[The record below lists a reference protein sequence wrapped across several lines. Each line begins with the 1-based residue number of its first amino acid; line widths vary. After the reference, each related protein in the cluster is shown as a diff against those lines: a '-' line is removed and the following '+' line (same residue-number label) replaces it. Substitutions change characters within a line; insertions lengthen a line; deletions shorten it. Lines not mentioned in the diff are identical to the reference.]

1 MPVKPNREYRNL
13 GSFEIR
19 SEGSEDAV
27 VRGYASTFDTY
38 ELYNDPDFGPV
49 YERISPQ
56 AFDNAD
62 MTDVV
67 FLRDHTGRVLA
78 RTRNG
83 SVKLSTDEHGLAT
96 ETNLGL
102 TGASREMLEDI
113 RVGNYSQM
121 SFSFVVAEGGAHWER
136 RGPDAMINN
145 VRVIDRISKL
155 YDISAVAFPAN
166 PYTDIGL
173 SARDLFHGE
182 MERQAERLANEQ
194 REQARKRLALKIKLM
209 KEGKE

>member
-1 MPVKPNREYRNL
+1 MPIKPNREYRNL

-19 SEGSEDAV
+19 SEGTEDAV

-38 ELYNDPDFGPV
+38 ELYVDPDFGPI

-56 AFDNAD
+56 AFDDAD
-62 MTDVV
+62 MSDVV

-78 RTRNG
+78 RTKNG
-83 SVKLSTDEHGLAT
+83 SVKLSTDEHGLLT
-96 ETNLGL
+96 ETNLSL

-121 SFSFVVAEGGAHWER
+121 SFSFTVDADHWE
-136 RGPDAMINN
+136 GNT
-145 VRVIDRISKL
+145 RVVDQIKKL

-182 MERQAERLANEQ
+182 MERQAERLESEK
-194 REQARKRLALKIKLM
+194 RERDRKRLALKIKLM

>member
-38 ELYNDPDFGPV
+38 ELYVDPDFGPV

-56 AFDNAD
+56 AFDDAD
-62 MTDVV
+62 MSDVV

-78 RTRNG
+78 RTKNG
-83 SVKLSTDEHGLAT
+83 SVKLSIDEHGLDT

-121 SFSFVVAEGGAHWER
+121 SFSFVVAAHHWER
-136 RGPDAMINN
+136 SDPDAMINN

-182 MERQAERLANEQ
+182 MEKEAERLESEK
-194 REQARKRLALKIKLM
+194 RERARKRLALKIKLM

>member
-1 MPVKPNREYRNL
+1 MPIKKDREYRNL

-19 SEGSEDAV
+19 SEGTEDAV

-38 ELYNDPDFGPV
+38 ELYDDPDFGPI

-56 AFDNAD
+56 AFDDAD
-62 MTDVV
+62 MSDVV

-78 RTRNG
+78 RTKNG
-83 SVKLSTDEHGLAT
+83 SVKLSTDEHGLDT

-113 RVGNYSQM
+113 RVGNYTQM
-121 SFSFVVAEGGAHWER
+121 SFSFVVADYHWEKNN
-136 RGPDAMINN
+136 PDAMINN
-145 VRVIDRISKL
+145 VRVIDRIKKL

>member
-1 MPVKPNREYRNL
+1 MPIRNEREYRNL
-13 GSFEIR
+13 GAFEIR
-19 SEGSEDAV
+19 QEEPEADLV
-27 VRGYASTFDTY
+27 IGYASTFDTY
-38 ELYNDPDFGPV
+38 ELFEDPDFGPI

-62 MTDVV
+62 MSDVV

-78 RTRNG
+78 RTKNG
-83 SVKLSTDEHGLAT
+83 SIKLSTDEHGLLT

-102 TGASREMLEDI
+102 TSASKEMLEDI

-121 SFSFVVAEGGAHWER
+121 SFSFVVDDYHWER
-136 RGPDAMINN
+136 NDPDAMINN
-145 VRVIDRISKL
+145 VRVVDRIKKL

-182 MERQAERLANEQ
+182 MERQAERLANEK
-194 REQARKRLALKIKLM
+194 REKDRRRLALKIKLM

>member
-1 MPVKPNREYRNL
+1 MPIKQEREYRNL
-13 GSFEIR
+13 GGFEIR
-19 SEGSEDAV
+19 QENTESDV
-27 VRGYASTFDTY
+27 VVGYASTFDTY
-38 ELYNDPDFGPV
+38 ELFDDPEFGKV
-49 YERISPQ
+49 YERIDPK
-56 AFDNAD
+56 AFDGAD
-62 MTDVV
+62 MSDVV

-78 RTRNG
+78 RTKNG
-83 SVKLSTDEHGLAT
+83 SVKLSTDAHGLLS

-121 SFSFVVAEGGAHWER
+121 SFSFTVESDHWE
-136 RGPDAMINN
+136 GNT
-145 VRVIDRISKL
+145 RVVDRIKKL

>member
-1 MPVKPNREYRNL
+1 MPIKNEREYRNL
-13 GSFEIR
+13 GGFEIR
-19 SEGSEDAV
+19 QENTESDV
-27 VRGYASTFDTY
+27 VVGYASTFDTY
-38 ELYNDPDFGPV
+38 ELFDDPEFGKV
-49 YERISPQ
+49 YERIDPK
-56 AFDNAD
+56 AFDAAD
-62 MTDVV
+62 MSDVV

-78 RTRNG
+78 RTKNG
-83 SVKLSTDEHGLAT
+83 SVKLSTDTHGLLS

-121 SFSFVVAEGGAHWER
+121 SFSFTVESDHWE
-136 RGPDAMINN
+136 GNT
-145 VRVIDRISKL
+145 RVVDRIKKL

-194 REQARKRLALKIKLM
+194 REQIRKRLALKIKLM
-209 KEGKE
+209 KEGK

>member
-1 MPVKPNREYRNL
+1 MPIRNEREYRNL
-13 GSFEIR
+13 GGFEIR
-19 SEGSEDAV
+19 QETPEADV
-27 VRGYASTFDTY
+27 VVGYASTFDTY
-38 ELYNDPDFGPV
+38 ELFDDPEFGKV
-49 YERISPQ
+49 YERIDPK
-56 AFDNAD
+56 AFDGAD
-62 MTDVV
+62 MSDVV

-78 RTRNG
+78 RTKNG
-83 SVKLSTDEHGLAT
+83 SVKLSTDTHGLLS

-113 RVGNYSQM
+113 RVGNYSQVSS
-121 SFSFVVAEGGAHWER
+121 SFTVESDHWE
-136 RGPDAMINN
+136 GNT
-145 VRVIDRISKL
+145 RVVDRIKKL

-182 MERQAERLANEQ
+182 MERQAERLESEK
-194 REQARKRLALKIKLM
+194 REQIRKRLALKIKLM

>member
-1 MPVKPNREYRNL
+1 MPIKNEREYRNL
-13 GSFEIR
+13 GGFEIR
-19 SEGSEDAV
+19 QDNAESDV
-27 VRGYASTFDTY
+27 VVGYASTFDTY
-38 ELYNDPDFGPV
+38 ELFDDPEFGKV
-49 YERISPQ
+49 YERIDPK
-56 AFDNAD
+56 AFDAAD
-62 MTDVV
+62 MSDVV

-78 RTRNG
+78 RTKNG
-83 SVKLSTDEHGLAT
+83 SVKLSTDTHGLLS

-113 RVGNYSQM
+113 RVGNYTQM
-121 SFSFVVAEGGAHWER
+121 SFSFTVESDHWE
-136 RGPDAMINN
+136 GNT
-145 VRVIDRISKL
+145 RVVDRIKKL